1 MIKINLLDSVT
12 ERNSGAAVAVERKI
26 ASPSVRLAVMAA
38 TVCALLLM
46 VVVGD
51 VLYTQN
57 QKARAEEE
65 MQNQQKIASELAAI
79 TKEMKDLELKT
90 QNIETRI
97 ETIKRL
103 RGSQAGP
110 SAVLEA
116 MLERIKMVPGLYL
129 ENIEQKGEQLT
140 VTGNSQDEA
149 QVTQFGRSLEFSS
162 GLFSNLNIE
171 TVRKDAPNQPQSA
184 PVAPGAAE
192 PAKLEIVGFTI
203 RCAYTPSK
211 AGASKNSAPT
221 TAANA
226 PSPVAAAPNQAAPKQ
241 SAPVQAVAAAPRNN
255 AAAQSDGAPA
265 PQIAKN

>member
-12 ERNSGAAVAVERKI
+12 ERNSGAVVAVERKI
-26 ASPSVRLAVMAA
+26 ASPMSRLLMMTGAVA
-38 TVCALLLM
+38 ALLAAVIAWD
-46 VVVGD
+46 VVS
-51 VLYTQN
+51 TQMAKTEAERQLAE
-57 QKARAEEE
+57 QK
-65 MQNQQKIASELAAI
+65 QISTELAAV
-79 TKEMKDLELKT
+79 TKEMKELEQKI
-90 QNIETRI
+90 QNIDTRI

-140 VTGNSQDEA
+140 ITGNSPDES
-149 QVTQFGRSLEFSS
+149 QVTQFGRSLEFSA

-171 TVRKDAPNQPQSA
+171 TVRKDAPNQPAAA
-184 PVAPGAAE
+184 PVAPGTPDAPE

-221 TAANA
+221 SAANVPPA
-226 PSPVAAAPNQAAPKQ
+226 SPASSNQAANLP
-241 SAPVQAVAAAPRNN
+241 PNNPAA
-255 AAAQSDGAPA
+255 
-265 PQIAKN
+265 QIAKN